1 MKRLIIA
8 SLLTVAAIAPAAAK
22 DSKCTTDT
30 LVVVTNPAMHCS
42 NCENRIKENI
52 RFVKGTKRI
61 EASAQTNQ
69 VTIIY
74 DNRKASYND
83 YGAAFAKIGY
93 SIETGKGHD
102 DAAARQ

>member
-8 SLLTVAAIAPAAAK
+8 SLLTVATLAPVAAK

-30 LVVVTNPAMHCS
+30 LVVVTTPPMHCS

-61 EASAQTNQ
+61 EASAKCNQ

-74 DNRKASYND
+74 DNRKASFDD
-83 YGAAFAKIGY
+83 YKAAFAKIGY

-102 DAAARQ
+102 DAVDHQ

>member
-1 MKRLIIA
+1 MA
-8 SLLTVAAIAPAAAK
+8 VATLAPAAAK

-30 LVVVTNPAMHCS
+30 LVVVTTPPMHCS

-61 EASAQTNQ
+61 EASAQCNQ

-74 DNRKASYND
+74 DNRKASYDD
-83 YGAAFAKIGY
+83 YKAAFAKIGY
-93 SIETGKGHD
+93 SIDTGKGHND
-102 DAAARQ
+102 DAADRQ